1 MKSPILNATST
12 QMEPSSAT
20 AKEQRLPALHRLI
33 DELPPEELEIVE
45 QVLARLEMKRLWKEV
60 REGFDTDWAAGK
72 YDKIEEVI
80 REVRESLKTHAA

>member
-1 MKSPILNATST
+1 
-12 QMEPSSAT
+12 MEPSSTT

-33 DELPPEELEIVE
+33 DELPPAELEIVE
-45 QVLARLEMKRLWKEV
+45 QVLARLEMERLWKKV

-72 YDKIEEVI
+72 YDKIDEVI